1 MAFIDR
7 DGVQIYYEDHGAG
20 PAILL
25 THGFA
30 DTSIFW
36 QGQVAAFQDRYRV
49 ITWDMRGHG
58 QSDSPGDEAQ
68 YSEAHTVADMAAIL
82 DACGVESAVLGGLSM
97 GGFMSL
103 AFHLRYPG
111 RVRALMLFDTGPG
124 FRNDEAREG
133 WNRTARGRAKSF
145 EERGLEAL
153 NRRQRP
159 EHRSPAGLA
168 RAARGML
175 AQFDGRIIE
184 SLPGIAVPALVL
196 VGEKDE
202 PFLAAA
208 GYMAARIPGA
218 RKAVIADA
226 GHTAN
231 LDQPEAFN
239 AAVEEF
245 LSSL

>member
-133 WNRTARGRAKSF
+133 WNRTARG
-145 EERGLEAL
+145 
-153 NRRQRP
+153 
-159 EHRSPAGLA
+159 
-168 RAARGML
+168 
-175 AQFDGRIIE
+175 
-184 SLPGIAVPALVL
+184 
-196 VGEKDE
+196 
-202 PFLAAA
+202 
-208 GYMAARIPGA
+208 
-218 RKAVIADA
+218 
-226 GHTAN
+226 
-231 LDQPEAFN
+231 
-239 AAVEEF
+239 
-245 LSSL
+245 